1 MPNDGVLLVTTPFNT
16 IPFTQILP
24 FASQSPI
31 STSSPAPIGV
41 TDSMK
46 HPPMLVLERLP
57 QAGVAEPLTWIS
69 TATKH
74 LIRGYILRSCPQ
86 FGVKMSGSK
95 GGGSAAGTTAA
106 AAIAG
111 LILAGM
117 LSGRGAELGIDAAGV
132 LFACP
137 DLISRIAS
145 SSACSRCSGEAS
157 RYVFSSFPRWL

>member
-1 MPNDGVLLVTTPFNT
+1 
-16 IPFTQILP
+16 
-24 FASQSPI
+24 
-31 STSSPAPIGV
+31 
-41 TDSMK
+41 
-46 HPPMLVLERLP
+46 
-57 QAGVAEPLTWIS
+57 GVAEPLTWIS

-95 GGGSAAGTTAA
+95 GGGSGAGTTAT
-106 AAIAG
+106 AAITG

-117 LSGRGAELGIDAAGV
+117 LSGLGAELGIDAAGV

-157 RYVFSSFPRWL
+157 RYVFSSFPRWLTRSGSVSRCVQSADAGDGGFESLIREKMAPRCPSASLVKLAVTAPAQQDDQSHPQFE